1 MTRQQ
6 RRKSERDELKGK
18 KSSLPTMFGMY
29 YKDNTEEGFNLVVNE
44 LNVDGKE
51 MIEEF
56 MKCFNQV
63 QSCYRKEIKGVLN
76 NEKGY
81 KDGLKSLTRSVK
93 HNLELGIEN
102 WNKIQNINSR
112 DKGLTYELKL
122 DFSDRFFVE
131 TLFHIMYGIYFL
143 VQQGLIVDDNYNGFM
158 FMREYEKGTV
168 THI

>member
-6 RRKSERDELKGK
+6 RRKLEKDKLKG

-29 YKDNTEEGFNLVVNE
+29 YKDNSEEGFNLVVNE
-44 LNVDGKE
+44 FDVDGKE
-51 MIEEF
+51 IIERF
-56 MKCFNQV
+56 MRCFNGV

-76 NEKGY
+76 NEMRY
-81 KDGLKSLTRSVK
+81 KDGLKSLTKDVK

-112 DKGLTYELKL
+112 DKGLTYKLEL
-122 DFSDRFFVE
+122 DFSNDNFCRIV
-131 TLFHIMYGIYFL
+131 FHIMYGIYFL

-158 FMREYEKGTV
+158 FMNKTLNGTV